1 MTLYPHIARA
11 ALLLVLV
18 ALVTAAGCQKEPGF
32 DRKGEASATATQ
44 VTVDV
49 TGMT

>member
-1 MTLYPHIARA
+1 MLHYPRVARA
-11 ALLLVLV
+11 ALLLTLV
-18 ALVTAAGCQKEPGF
+18 ALVTVAGCQKESGS
-32 DRKGEASATATQ
+32 DRKGEPSAKAKQ